1 MRRPVCRRSI
11 VARGEQKAILAPF
24 ICGGF
29 VVVPFSNTEAF
40 MRKTRVVA
48 TAALA
53 VVLFSIGVLVSCN
66 KSESPQPAQSTGQT
80 SNPEQPPKPN
90 PDRNAYFGEEHIHT
104 SWSVDAWLMGNRLT
118 GPDDALKYAQGQTIK
133 HPMGYDIKIDTPMDF
148 MGVTDHSEYVGVT
161 KQANTPGSYVSKL
174 PEAQPL
180 ILKDPNDQAEIQK
193 TFTYLVNLM
202 SSAKPVKAFMSP
214 EVAGTIWKENVKIAD
229 ANNHPGKFT
238 AFCSYEWTSMP
249 NYRNLHRNIF
259 FRDCTHIPPMPFSA
273 LDSDHPEE
281 LWKWMDAQRKA
292 GNELLAISH
301 NANLSDGWMY
311 PIDLDSFGRP
321 IDAAWAADRDRNERL
336 VEIKQIKGQSETHP
350 LLSPN
355 DEFASYELAQTGL
368 LGQPA
373 TGGRIDHIQGS
384 FGRQALKDGITMQDV
399 RGYNPYKF
407 GMAGGSDSHNTGS
420 PYRQDNFYGGHAEID
435 GTVDRRMAG
444 VLAFGTLDVRY
455 ENPGGLT
462 GVWAEEN
469 TRESIW
475 DAMYRKET
483 FGVSGPH
490 IKVRFFGGWGYN
502 KDIFKASDWVHQS
515 YANGVPMGADL
526 PPLKGTA
533 PTFVVWAVKDP
544 TSGNLDRIQVIKGWT
559 KNGQSFEKIFDVAWA
574 GDRKPDK
581 WSGRVPAIQST
592 VDLEKATYTNDV
604 GSVELKTVWTDP
616 EFDSSLH
623 AFYYARVL
631 EIPTP
636 RWTLIQAVKAGLT
649 PPDVVPLTGQERA
662 WSSPIWYTPSADARK
677 NAPAGMTVTDLK
689 AKGATQLGDA
699 QLKALI
705 VGKAFWV
712 RNNATGEQ
720 FSVNYTADGDSI
732 TWHIGKNTTIPSYV
746 GNPILNGYQGATT
759 PYKIEG
765 GKLITKVAQDPYS
778 IAIYKL
784 GDNYYGARSNEFG
797 YANYEIIPSPQFVLN
812 PLTATLNTFSIELGL
827 NEQQK
832 QQILPFLQ
840 DEVKQLGALKKNTAL
855 KPVEKIEQLRQIGSA
870 IDGKITPLLDQQQQQ
885 KFKAMREQMRR
896 DMIEKMGNAA
906 IDKAEAKAQQMM

>member
-1 MRRPVCRRSI
+1 M
-11 VARGEQKAILAPF
+11 
-24 ICGGF
+24 
-29 VVVPFSNTEAF
+29 
-40 MRKTRVVA
+40 KTRVAV
-48 TAALA
+48 TMALA
-53 VVLFSIGVLVSCN
+53 LVLLGIGVLTSCK
-66 KSESPQPAQSTGQT
+66 KSETSQPAPSAGETGQT
-80 SNPEQPPKPN
+80 SNPEQPPKAN

-118 GPDDALKYAQGQTIK
+118 GPDEALKYAQGQTIK
-133 HPMGYDIKIDTPMDF
+133 HPLGYDIKIDTPMDF

-616 EFDSSLH
+616 EFDASLH

-662 WSSPIWYTPSADARK
+662 WTSPIWYTPSSDARK
-677 NAPAGMTVTDLK
+677 NAPAGMTVTGLK

-720 FSVNYTADGDSI
+720 FSVNYTADGNSNI
-732 TWHIGKNTTIPSYV
+732 WHVGKTATTPSYV
-746 GNPILNGYQGATT
+746 GNPMRDGYEGVTT

-765 GKLITKVAQDPYS
+765 GKLVTNISQAPY
-778 IAIYKL
+778 AVTIYKL
-784 GDNYYGARSNEFG
+784 GDTYYGSRSSEFG

-832 QQILPFLQ
+832 QQIVPFLQ

-870 IDGKITPLLDQQQQQ
+870 IDSKIAPLLDQQQQQ

-906 IDKAEAKAQQMM
+906 IDKAEAKAHQMM